1 MIDINN
7 KKVVIGLSGG
17 VDSAVSMLLLRERG
31 ANVEALHMTN
41 WDDDEQYCSAAEDLQ
56 DAKKLCKQLSIPLHH
71 VNFTK
76 EYKEN
81 VFENFLNEY
90 KKGRTPNPD
99 ILCNREIKFGVFKNH
114 AERLGAEFI
123 ATGHYAKIEKN
134 NGELKLF
141 KSKDKNKDQSYF
153 LYAVEPINFRNTIF
167 PLADITKDEV
177 RAIAQ
182 ANGLINYKKRD
193 STGIC
198 FIGKRPFK
206 EFLGSYIPS
215 KPGNIIDKD
224 GTIVGEHDG
233 LMFHTIGQRQGLNIG
248 GIKNGSGE
256 PWYVSEKDIENNSL
270 IVVQGDHP
278 SLYSRGIVI
287 TDESWI
293 ESSPLTKNSSA
304 DHLECMV
311 KVRYRQADQG
321 CKLYLN
327 EDERITVL
335 FNEPQRSVA
344 SGQSAVFYMG
354 EQCLGGGIIDEI
366 IK

>member
-1 MIDINN
+1 MINVNN
-7 KKVVIGLSGG
+7 KKVIIGLSGG

-56 DAKKLCKQLSIPLHH
+56 DAKKLCKQLSVPLHH

-134 NGELKLF
+134 NGVLKLF

-206 EFLGSYIPS
+206 EFLGSHIPS
-215 KPGNIIDKD
+215 EPGNIIDKD
-224 GTIVGEHDG
+224 GTIVGKHDG

-248 GIKNGSGE
+248 GIKNGNGE
-256 PWYVSEKDIENNSL
+256 PWYVSEKDIENNAL

-278 SLYSRGIVI
+278 SLYSKGIVI

-293 ESSPLTKNSSA
+293 ESSPLTKNSLN

-311 KVRYRQADQG
+311 KVRYRQVDQG
-321 CKLYLN
+321 CKLYLT
-327 EDERITVL
+327 EDEKITVL
-335 FNEPQRSVA
+335 FDKPQRSVA
-344 SGQSAVFYMG
+344 LGQSAVFYMG
-354 EQCLGGGIIDEI
+354 EECLGGGIIDEI

>member
-1 MIDINN
+1 VINVNN
-7 KKVVIGLSGG
+7 KKVIIALSGG
-17 VDSAVSMLLLRERG
+17 VDSAVSMLLLKEKG
-31 ANVEALHMTN
+31 AIVEALHMTN
-41 WDDDEQYCSAAEDLQ
+41 WDDDDQYCSAAEDLQ
-56 DAKKLCKQLSIPLHH
+56 DAKKLCKQLSVPLHH

-76 EYKEN
+76 EYREN

-114 AERLGAEFI
+114 AERLGGEFI
-123 ATGHYAKIEKN
+123 ATGHYAKIEN
-134 NGELKLF
+134 DNGATKLF
-141 KSKDKNKDQSYF
+141 KSKDKNKDQTYF
-153 LYAVEPINFRNTIF
+153 LYAVEPNNFKNTIF
-167 PLADITKDEV
+167 PLADIPKEEV

-215 KPGNIIDKD
+215 EPGNIIDKD

-256 PWYVSEKDIENNSL
+256 PWYVSEKDIKNNTL
-270 IVVQGDHP
+270 IVVQGDHH
-278 SLYSRGIVI
+278 SLYSKGIVI
-287 TDESWI
+287 IDESWI
-293 ESSPLTKNSSA
+293 KSSPITKNNPN
-304 DHLECMV
+304 DHLECKV

-321 CKLYLN
+321 CKLYLT
-327 EDERITVL
+327 EDEKITVL

-344 SGQSAVFYMG
+344 LGQSAVFYMG
-354 EQCLGGGIIDEI
+354 EECLGGGIIDEI